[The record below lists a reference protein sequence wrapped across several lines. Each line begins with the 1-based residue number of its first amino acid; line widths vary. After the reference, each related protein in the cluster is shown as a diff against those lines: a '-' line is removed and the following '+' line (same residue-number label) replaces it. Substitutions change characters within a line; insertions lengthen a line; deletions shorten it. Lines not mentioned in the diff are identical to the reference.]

1 MNAKSFAFA
10 AVILAHNLGIAVEAA
25 TPKPAPELQKA
36 IDAFAG
42 TWTVEE
48 EYPPASGVGQAGTG
62 HGTETWR
69 AGPGNMSLIY
79 DYSSDAPHGHLTAM
93 AVLWWDARAKTFR
106 ELWCASASAV
116 GCTLSPA
123 IIRWDHDDLVFT
135 EFFQRGT
142 KRIASRE
149 IWSEIKPG
157 SHTMTISQ
165 GERADA
171 LKPWLISHAT
181 RAAKPD

>member
-1 MNAKSFAFA
+1 
-10 AVILAHNLGIAVEAA
+10 
-25 TPKPAPELQKA
+25 
-36 IDAFAG
+36 
-42 TWTVEE
+42 
-48 EYPPASGVGQAGTG
+48 
-62 HGTETWR
+62 
-69 AGPGNMSLIY
+69 MS
-79 DYSSDAPHGHLTAM
+79 
-93 AVLWWDARAKTFR
+93 VWDARAKTFR

-149 IWSEIKPG
+149 VWSEIKSG

-165 GERADA
+165 GEHADA

-181 RAAKPD
+181 RATKPN